1 MVFALDA
8 PPIRRQR
15 AVPAHRIVFPN
26 PTVLLCNR
34 GGGIKW
40 SGSGSGSGSG
50 WARALAMGWMEG
62 WMEGWMD
69 GWVICGCFVV
79 CLFVVLYPASLLVV
93 FTKLFVR

>member
-34 GGGIKW
+34 GGGRKW

-50 WARALAMGWMEG
+50 WARALAM
-62 WMEGWMD
+62 GWMD